1 MKQVFIVSHTHWDRE
16 WYLSFQQFR
25 FKLIKLIDKLL
36 HIMETDPLYKH
47 FVLDGQTIVL
57 EDYLDIR
64 PENEGRLK
72 KLIEEGRLSV
82 GPWYIL
88 PDEFLI
94 SAEAHVRNLIIGM
107 KVARRFGR
115 PMNVGYM
122 PDPFG
127 HISQMP
133 QILNSFG
140 FDSFI
145 FTRGMGDELEE
156 LGTEFLWQAPDG
168 SNVIAVNQPGTY
180 CDGASLG
187 YVNVVPPYGHIEPD
201 MDLARQRISAIIQRH
216 ESLSTLPAILVNNG
230 VDHIE
235 PQPEL
240 PAIMDYLQKEFPQY
254 TFLHANFEQYIDAVQ
269 AHRTTLKTYQG
280 EFYQGK
286 YHIILTGVLSTRMYL
301 KQLNYRAQTLLEK
314 YAEPILSYGFAKGLN
329 AYPERYLEFSWKLL
343 LQNHPHDSICG
354 CSVDRVHQDMVPR
367 FHQVAEIAESLVMDQ
382 LNALVAND
390 DAYDPSAENPS
401 LIVFNPLPYSRSEI
415 VRRIIKLPAPLATDN
430 LSLCD
435 ESGAPVPCFV
445 TVVDPLPIAWD
456 FTIPS
461 GISFDQQMERY
472 ARSLTY
478 LYSPESDSDARKSD
492 DAFKI
497 VTLQFLA
504 EHLPGAGYRRYFL
517 KSNPAP
523 DCPDRVHLD
532 AEHFIM
538 ENEFV
543 AVKLHENGAFDLKDK
558 RTGMTFFNLNSF
570 EDTEDIGDEYDYS
583 PAQHTQTIY
592 SSDARGQVTVVEKTP
607 LSVTLKLDME
617 LELPIKIRPNRTE
630 RMKERISCFLSTTY
644 CLEAD
649 SPVVKIQ
656 TSIDNQALDHRL
668 RVLFPTNL
676 MTDSCFADGHFSV
689 EKRDVT
695 IPKKDYSRWAQAPL
709 GTRPQKNFVCL
720 DDGAAGLAV
729 FNQGLPEYEIIQS
742 PVKNTI
748 ALTLFRSVGWL
759 SRDDILTRPSNAGP
773 SLATPDAQCQGPLK
787 FDYAVMPY
795 AKDLF
800 TAGVPLQGLRYQTAP
815 LATLINHPRGSAD
828 DAGKSLVTIAPT
840 RLLFSA
846 MKKSSQGSGVILRV
860 YNPEAD
866 GLDAH
871 FRSDEPIRSVFIT
884 DLSETRQQ
892 RMDMTGRS
900 QWTYHVPGHKIVTL
914 EINFETNTDSSSHL

>member
-36 HIMETDPLYKH
+36 HIMETDPRYKH

-72 KLIEEGRLSV
+72 KLIEDGRLSV

-107 KVARRFGR
+107 KVARRFGK

-133 QILNSFG
+133 QILHSFG

-156 LGTEFLWQAPDG
+156 LGAEFYWQSPDG
-168 SNVIAVNQPGTY
+168 SKVITINQPATY

-187 YVNVVPPYGHIEPD
+187 YSNVVPPYGHIEPD
-201 MDLARQRISAIIQRH
+201 MSLARQRISDIIRRH
-216 ESLSTLPAILVNNG
+216 DAYSDLPAILVNNG

-240 PAIMDYLQKEFPQY
+240 PVIMDDLQKQFPEY
-254 TFLHANFEQYIDAVQ
+254 TFLHANFEHYIDAVQ
-269 AHRTTLKTYQG
+269 PHREKLKTYQG

-314 YAEPILSYGFAKGLN
+314 YAEPILSYGLVKGLN
-329 AYPERYLEFSWKLL
+329 AYPEHYLEYAWKLL

-390 DAYDPSAENPS
+390 DVYDPSAENPS
-401 LIVFNPLPYSRSEI
+401 LIVFNPLPYVRSEI
-415 VRRIIKLPAPLATDN
+415 IRRIVKLPTPLATGS
-430 LSLCD
+430 LSLSN
-435 ESGAPVPCFV
+435 ESGAPVPCFA
-445 TVVDPLPIAWD
+445 TVIDPMPIAWD
-456 FTIPS
+456 FTIP
-461 GISFDQQMERY
+461 GVVSFDQQMERY
-472 ARSLTY
+472 AQSLSY
-478 LYSPESDSDARKSD
+478 LYSPESGSDARKTD
-492 DAFKI
+492 GAFKI
-497 VTLQFLA
+497 VALQFFA
-504 EHLPGAGYRRYFL
+504 ANLPGAGYKRYYL
-517 KSNPAP
+517 KNDATQ
-523 DCPDRVHLD
+523 DCPKQVRLD
-532 AEHFIM
+532 DENYVM
-538 ENEFV
+538 ENELV
-543 AVKLHENGAFDLKDK
+543 AVKLHENGTFDLTDK
-558 RTGMTFFNLNSF
+558 RTGVTFFDCHTF
-570 EDTEDIGDEYDYS
+570 EDTEDVGDEYDYS
-583 PAQHTQTIY
+583 PARDSQTI
-592 SSDARGQVTVVEKTP
+592 SSSNTRGQVTVMEKTP
-607 LSVTLKLDME
+607 ISVKLKLEME
-617 LELPIKIRPNRTE
+617 LELPIKIRPNRKE
-630 RMKERISCFLSTTY
+630 RMKERIPCFVSTTF

-656 TSIDNQALDHRL
+656 TSFDNQALDHRL

-676 MTDSCFADGHFSV
+676 TNDSCFADGHFSV
-689 EKRDVT
+689 EKRDVN
-695 IPKKDYSRWAQAPL
+695 IPGRDFSQWAQPPL

-720 DDGAAGLAV
+720 EDGVAGLAV
-729 FNQGLPEYEIIQS
+729 FNKGLPEYEIIQS

-759 SRDDILTRPSNAGP
+759 SRDDILTRRSNAGP
-773 SLATPDAQCQGPLK
+773 SLATPDAQCPGLLK
-787 FDYAVMPY
+787 FEYAVMPY
-795 AKDLF
+795 AKTLF
-800 TAGVPLQGLRYQTAP
+800 TAGVPLQGLCYQTPP
-815 LATLINHPRGSAD
+815 LATLINHPCASAD
-828 DAGKSLVTIAPT
+828 DAGKSLVKISPG
-840 RLLFSA
+840 RVLFSA
-846 MKKSSQGSGVILRV
+846 MKKSDNGSGIVLRV
-860 YNPEAD
+860 YNPEAE
-866 GLDAH
+866 GIDAH
-871 FRSDEPIRSVFIT
+871 FSSDEPLRSVHLT
-884 DLSETRQQ
+884 DLSETRLHPVELA
-892 RMDMTGRS
+892 GRS
-900 QWTYHVPGHKIVTL
+900 RWTYHVPAYKIVTL
-914 EINFETNTDSSSHL
+914 EINFEMNHV